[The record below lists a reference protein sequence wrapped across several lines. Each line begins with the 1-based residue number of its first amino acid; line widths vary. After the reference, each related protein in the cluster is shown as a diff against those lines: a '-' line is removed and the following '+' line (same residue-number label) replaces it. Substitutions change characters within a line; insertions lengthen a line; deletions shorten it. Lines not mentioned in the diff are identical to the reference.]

1 MPELKPFLTTLAKTD
16 DAIGV
21 KRLPI
26 IFLAWNMISFI
37 FRDQD
42 IVKISQTLE
51 LFYFIFSKLWT
62 WISNLRFPFQKT
74 VIAMRSELLLTAGK
88 FRWW

>member
-1 MPELKPFLTTLAKTD
+1 MMPELKPFLTTLAKTD

-26 IFLAWNMISFI
+26 IFLPWNMISFI

-62 WISNLRFPFQKT
+62 
-74 VIAMRSELLLTAGK
+74 
-88 FRWW
+88 